1 METTPSVYL
10 PVAARAFFH
19 EKLSRLYA
27 KVGLGALG
35 QTLPPLPSRQLLLYS
50 GENHRAHGAVVLPLM
65 AAQSLVESIRYVL
78 DLQVSHVRTIV

>member
-35 QTLPPLPSRQLLLYS
+35 QTLPPLPLCQLPLYS
-50 GENHRAHGAVVLPLM
+50 GKRHRAHGAVVLSRM

-78 DLQVSHVRTIV
+78 DLQVSHVRITV